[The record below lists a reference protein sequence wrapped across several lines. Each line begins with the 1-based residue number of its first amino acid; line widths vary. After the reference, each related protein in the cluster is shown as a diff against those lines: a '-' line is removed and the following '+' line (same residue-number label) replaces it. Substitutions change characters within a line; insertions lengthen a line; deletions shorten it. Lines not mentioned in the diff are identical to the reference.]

1 MEIFI
6 LIRIGYQSEMFV
18 YLGRKHVEEL
28 QKLEAAILDR
38 HGRSPD
44 DSMQR
49 LLGHQHERHQ
59 PVLHITFSLHRLLKL
74 WE

>member
-38 HGRSPD
+38 HGRRPD

-49 LLGHQHERHQ
+49 LLGH
-59 PVLHITFSLHRLLKL
+59 
-74 WE
+74 